1 MRYHHLR
8 FDIWLCLL
16 LALFVS
22 IFPAALA
29 QRVMSGKY
37 ENYVKEHTAAKGE
50 VGGMAMEDLFRAQT
64 VEDLETHDTFTVVS
78 PGIEYRNRGAGYFGS
93 QYLYALTLPSGERVA
108 ADINM
113 ESVQIDGE
121 YYTGEATLPTGRIVR
136 KDLAS
141 NENFI
146 SQITH
151 SEPLSRTDFYID
163 MMGNSR
169 KASQDDFTGPAVF
182 SARVIT
188 VIIFFPLFHAI
199 GSKLG
204 IFPAFFGSRK
214 KQKSEWE

>member
-22 IFPAALA
+22 ICPAALA

-50 VGGMAMEDLFRAQT
+50 VGGMAREDLFRAQT

-163 MMGNSR
+163 
-169 KASQDDFTGPAVF
+169 FTGPAVF

-204 IFPAFFGSRK
+204 IFPAFIGSRK